1 MWIGGFRQNIITN
14 SVNNYIE
21 RENQKVIQS
30 LEMYKYKDGSLAR
43 VFCERTVI
51 GRTEEIRLS
60 AYRPCRESSVRNAT
74 CSK

>member
-14 SVNNYIE
+14 SVNKYIE

-43 VFCERTVI
+43 VPVK
-51 GRTEEIRLS
+51 GQLS
-60 AYRPCRESSVRNAT
+60 V
-74 CSK
+74 